1 MRPILMCMSARRPHE
16 PVAIHDHA
24 AESLLYIRDAME
36 RAGSFTAVP
45 GWGGVVMGL
54 TGLAAA
60 IIAPAQPTP
69 SAWLATWLVAALFA
83 VVVGLAAITIK
94 AIQSQTA
101 LFSGPARQFALSFS
115 PAILVGALLTTALAS
130 AGLHHLLPGVW
141 LLLYGTAVVA
151 GGSFSVRVVPVMG
164 ALFLFLGT
172 IALFSPPL
180 VGSICLGAGFGLLHI
195 VFGVIIARRYGG

>member
-1 MRPILMCMSARRPHE
+1 VSPRRTGD
-16 PVAIHDHA
+16 PVVLHDHA
-24 AESLLYIRDAME
+24 AKNLLYIRDAME

-54 TGLAAA
+54 AGLAAA
-60 IIAPAQPTP
+60 IIAPSQPTA

-83 VVVGLAAITIK
+83 LVVGLAAITIK
-94 AIQSQTA
+94 AIHSKTP
-101 LFSGPARQFALSFS
+101 LLSGPARQFALSFS
-115 PAILVGALLTTALAS
+115 PAILVGAMLTAALAS
-130 AGLHHLLPGVW
+130 AGLHHLLPGIW

-180 VGSICLGAGFGLLHI
+180 VSNICLGLGFGVLHI
-195 VFGVIIARRYGG
+195 IFGVIIARRYGG